1 MPHRSRWFFLSMGLV
16 CFALGALTQSRIE
29 DLITLQTLD
38 EAEKVAGWQFT
49 ASEKELMLDDLRDN
63 LQTYRRLH
71 ARPLPY
77 SIPPA
82 LVYLPEP
89 PQPEGRASE
98 ESIRLSPPVHTEAP
112 KSLADLAFYSV
123 RDLGELLRTRQITS
137 TQLTKLYLERL
148 KKYDPQLH
156 CVITL
161 TEDLALEQA
170 RRADEEIA
178 AGRYRG
184 PLHGIPYGAKDLLA
198 VKGYK
203 TTWGAAPYKDQ
214 VLDEDA
220 TVIQLLE
227 KAGAVLMAKLTTGE
241 LAWDDIWFG
250 GQTCNPWNLEQGS
263 SGSSAGPASAVS
275 AGLVAFAI
283 GSETWGSIVSP
294 CTRCGVT
301 GLRPTF
307 GRVSR
312 TGAMALSW
320 SMDKLGPI
328 TRTVED
334 CAIVLDAIRGADG
347 LDPSAVDRPFRYTPE
362 IDLGGLRA
370 GYLAADFETE
380 YKNQANDRESLETLR
395 GLGCRLTPIDLPD
408 ANVNAL
414 GFLLGTEAA
423 AAFDELTRSG
433 RDDLLTR
440 QTPNAWPNTFRSAR
454 FVPAAEYLHANRL
467 RYELLQKMKKL
478 FDEIDFYVGPSLEG
492 TNSLLTNLTGH
503 PGVVVPNGFT
513 ESNTPGSICFIGDL
527 YDEATVLAV
536 AKAYQDATGHHLQH
550 PELK

>member
-1 MPHRSRWFFLSMGLV
+1 MSRRSRFFWASMGLV

-29 DLITLQTLD
+29 DLITRQTLD
-38 EAEKVAGWQFT
+38 EAEKVIGWQFT
-49 ASEKELMLDDLRDN
+49 SSEKELMLDDLRDR
-63 LQTYRRLH
+63 LSTYRRLR

-77 SIPPA
+77 SVPPA
-82 LVYLPEP
+82 LVFLPETPKPAGPDAKEP
-89 PQPEGRASE
+89 P
-98 ESIRLSPPVHTEAP
+98 RLSPPVHTGVPDRLE
-112 KSLADLAFYSV
+112 DLAFYSV
-123 RDLGELLRTRQITS
+123 RDLGELIRTRQITS
-137 TQLTKLYLERL
+137 TQLTKLYLGRL

-178 AGRYRG
+178 AGRFRG
-184 PLHGIPYGAKDLLA
+184 ALHGIPYGAKDLLA

-214 VLDEDA
+214 ELDEDA
-220 TVIQLLE
+220 TVIQRLE
-227 KAGAVLMAKLTTGE
+227 QAGAVLVAKLTLGE

-263 SGSSAGPASAVS
+263 SGSSAGSASAVS

-312 TGAMALSW
+312 AGAMALSW

-328 TRTVED
+328 TRAVED

-347 LDPSAVDRPFRYTPE
+347 LDPAAVDRPFRYDPDP
-362 IDLGGLRA
+362 DLSRLRGGYVA
-370 GYLAADFETE
+370 GNFKLE
-380 YKNQANDRESLETLR
+380 YENQPNDLETLDALR
-395 GLGCRLTPIDLPD
+395 ALGCRLDPIELPD
-408 ANVNAL
+408 TDVDSL
-414 GFLLGTEAA
+414 GFILSAEAA
-423 AAFDELTRSG
+423 AAFDELTRSS

-440 QTPNAWPNTFRSAR
+440 QTANAWPNTFRSAR
-454 FVPAAEYLHANRL
+454 FIPAVEYLQANRL

-478 FDEIDFYVGPSLEG
+478 FDEIDFYVAPTLEG
-492 TNSLLTNLTGH
+492 TNCLLTNLTGH
-503 PGVVVPNGFT
+503 PCVVVPNGFT
-513 ESNTPGSICFIGDL
+513 GSGAPGSISFIGDL
-527 YDEATVLAV
+527 HDEATVLAV
-536 AKAYQDATGHHLQH
+536 AKAYQDATGHHLPH
-550 PELK
+550 PDLK